1 MTTNEPAQEPRN
13 PQDAP
18 TERPLKVIVADDQ
31 AAVREPLAAVLD
43 MSEGIDVVAAAA
55 DGTEVLAAVT
65 AASVDVVLMDLRMPV
80 MDGVEATRRLSEEH
94 PGTAVVVL
102 TTFADDDSILA
113 ALGAGARGYLTK
125 NAGRQDI
132 VRAIRAAAAG
142 HSVLDQEVQNRL
154 LATVRTRSTAAA
166 QPLPA
171 DLTRREREVL
181 TLIGQGLPNRA
192 IAGKLFVSEAT
203 VKTHI
208 NNLFAKA
215 GIQDRADAVRRAIAA
230 GLA

>member
-1 MTTNEPAQEPRN
+1 MSEPTDD
-13 PQDAP
+13 PQ
-18 TERPLKVIVADDQ
+18 RLKVVVADDQ
-31 AAVREPLAAVLD
+31 AAVREPLAAVLG
-43 MSEGIDVVAAAA
+43 MSEDIEVVAAAA
-55 DGTEVLAAVT
+55 DGTEVLAAVA

-80 MDGVEATRRLSEEH
+80 MDGIETTRRLSEEH
-94 PGTAVVVL
+94 PQVAVVVL

-125 NAGRQDI
+125 NAGRKDI

-142 HSVLDQEVQNRL
+142 QSVLDREVQDRL
-154 LATVRTRSTAAA
+154 LATARARPSAPDQA
-166 QPLPA
+166 LPP
-171 DLTRREREVL
+171 DLTPREREVL

-192 IAGKLFVSEAT
+192 IAEKLFISEAT

-215 GIQDRADAVRRAIAA
+215 GIRDRPEAVRRAIAA

>member
-1 MTTNEPAQEPRN
+1 MSRAAESEQH
-13 PQDAP
+13 
-18 TERPLKVIVADDQ
+18 LKVIVADDQ
-31 AAVREPLAAVLD
+31 AAVREPLATVLG
-43 MSEGIDVVAAAA
+43 MAEGIEVVAAAA
-55 DGTEVLAAVT
+55 DGTEVLAAVAT
-65 AASVDVVLMDLRMPV
+65 AAVDVVLMDLRMPV
-80 MDGVEATRRLSEEH
+80 MDGIETTRRLSEEH
-94 PGTAVVVL
+94 PQIAVVVL

-132 VRAIRAAAAG
+132 IRAIRAAAAG
-142 HSVLDQEVQNRL
+142 QAVLDREVQDRL
-154 LATVRTRSTAAA
+154 LATARARPTATA
-166 QPLPA
+166 QPSPLPQ
-171 DLTRREREVL
+171 DLTSREREVL

-192 IAGKLFVSEAT
+192 IAEKLFISEAT

-215 GIQDRADAVRRAIAA
+215 GIRDRADAVRRAIAA

>member
-1 MTTNEPAQEPRN
+1 MSER
-13 PQDAP
+13 
-18 TERPLKVIVADDQ
+18 TEQHQPLRVVVADDQ
-31 AAVREPLAAVLD
+31 AAVREPLAAVLALAED
-43 MSEGIDVVAAAA
+43 IDVVAAAA
-55 DGTEVLAAVT
+55 DGTEVLTAVAAGP
-65 AASVDVVLMDLRMPV
+65 VDVVLMDLRMPR
-80 MDGVEATRRLSEEH
+80 MDGIETTRRLTEDH
-94 PGTAVVVL
+94 PEVAVVVL

-113 ALGAGARGYLTK
+113 ALSAGARGYLTK

-142 HSVLDQEVQNRL
+142 QSVLDREVQDRL
-154 LATVRTRSTAAA
+154 LASVRTQPPAPE

-192 IAGKLFVSEAT
+192 IAENLFISEAT

-215 GIQDRADAVRRAIAA
+215 GIRDRADAVRRAIAA